1 MFTEKRPH
9 EASEKAAICK
19 PRREVSPEGSPDD
32 SLILG
37 FQPPELRDHFCCVAT
52 VSGALLWQPGRL
64 GHTGPAGGFL
74 TCSKRP
80 EGRQIFF

>member
-19 PRREVSPEGSPDD
+19 PRRKVSPEGSPDD

-52 VSGALLWQPGRL
+52 VSGALLWQPGQTRTHRTSGWFPNML
-64 GHTGPAGGFL
+64 
-74 TCSKRP
+74 
-80 EGRQIFF
+80 